1 MKFEIGEGIHNEEIF
16 YIRVSSKDQSIERQL
31 ATASKISIPEE
42 YIFIERASGKDF
54 KRPEYQ
60 LMKRMLRNRDV
71 LYIQS
76 LDRLGRNKQMIL
88 DEWQELIK
96 VKKIDI
102 VVLDMPLLNTMKY
115 KDLNGIETLISDLI
129 LQLLSYMAE
138 DERKRIR
145 ERQKEGI
152 TIALQNGVKFGR
164 KKFEIDDNF
173 IETYQEWKNHKI
185 TAVEAMQKVGM
196 KSNTFYR
203 RVKEYEYDLEKIK
216 CF

>member
-1 MKFEIGEGIHNEEIF
+1 MWDLKWGKEYIMRKFF

-31 ATASKISIPEE
+31 ATAAEINIPEE

-60 LMKRMLRNRDV
+60 LMKRMLRNGDV

-96 VKKIDI
+96 EKKIDI

-138 DERKRIR
+138 DERKKSANDKKR
-145 ERQKEGI
+145 I
-152 TIALQNGVKFGR
+152 TIALQKGVKFGR
-164 KKFEIDDNF
+164 KKVEKDDNF
-173 IETYQEWKNHKI
+173 KETYQEWKNHKI
-185 TAVEAMQKVGM
+185 TAVKAMQIVGM

-203 RVKEYEYDLEKIK
+203 RVKEYEYALQESNPS
-216 CF
+216 

>member
-1 MKFEIGEGIHNEEIF
+1 M
-16 YIRVSSKDQSIERQL
+16 
-31 ATASKISIPEE
+31 TASEINIPEE

-60 LMKRMLRNRDV
+60 LMKRMLRNGDI

-88 DEWQELIK
+88 DEWQELIDEK
-96 VKKIDI
+96 EIDI

-152 TIALQNGVKFGR
+152 TIALQKGVKFGR
-164 KKFEIDDNF
+164 KKIEIDDNF

-185 TAVEAMQKVGM
+185 TAVEAMQRVGM
-196 KSNTFYR
+196 KSQR
-203 RVKEYEYDLEKIK
+203 IRI
-216 CF
+216 

>member
-1 MKFEIGEGIHNEEIF
+1 MRKFF

-31 ATASKISIPEE
+31 ATAAEINIPEE

-60 LMKRMLRNRDV
+60 LMKRMLRNGDV

-96 VKKIDI
+96 EKKIDI

-138 DERKRIR
+138 DERKKSANDKKR
-145 ERQKEGI
+145 I
-152 TIALQNGVKFGR
+152 TIALQKGVKFGR
-164 KKFEIDDNF
+164 KKVEKDDNF
-173 IETYQEWKNHKI
+173 KETYQEWKNHKI
-185 TAVEAMQKVGM
+185 TAVKAMQIVGM

-203 RVKEYEYDLEKIK
+203 RVKEYEYALQESNPS
-216 CF
+216 

>member
-1 MKFEIGEGIHNEEIF
+1 MRKFC

-31 ATASKISIPEE
+31 ATAAEISIPEE

-60 LMKRMLRNRDV
+60 LMKRMLRNGDI

-96 VKKIDI
+96 EKKIDI

-115 KDLNGIETLISDLI
+115 KDLNGIETLISDLF

-152 TIALQNGVKFGR
+152 TIALQKGVKFGH
-164 KKFEIDDNF
+164 KKVEIDDNF
-173 IETYQEWKNHKI
+173 KETYQEWKNHEI
-185 TAVEAMQKVGM
+185 IAVEAMQRVGM

-203 RVKEYEYDLEKIK
+203 RVQEYEYSLEKSK
-216 CF
+216 LF

>member
-1 MKFEIGEGIHNEEIF
+1 M
-16 YIRVSSKDQSIERQL
+16 
-31 ATASKISIPEE
+31 TASEINIPEE

-60 LMKRMLRNRDV
+60 LMKRMLRNGDI

-88 DEWQELIK
+88 DEWQELIEEK
-96 VKKIDI
+96 EIDI

-129 LQLLSYMAE
+129 LHLLSYMAE

-152 TIALQNGVKFGR
+152 TIALQKGVKFGR
-164 KKFEIDDNF
+164 KKLKLMI
-173 IETYQEWKNHKI
+173 I
-185 TAVEAMQKVGM
+185 
-196 KSNTFYR
+196 
-203 RVKEYEYDLEKIK
+203 L
-216 CF
+216 